1 MPLLALLGTVIL
13 LTVIFGPSL
22 WARAVLT
29 RHGRDRPDFPGTG
42 SELAR
47 HLLDEN
53 RLEGIKVE
61 ATSEGDHYNP
71 LEKAVRLRRQ
81 NHDGRSLS
89 AVVVAAHEVG
99 HALQDRDNYAPLRNR
114 TLLVNYTRYFQR
126 IGAIVLFL
134 APVLTALTLA
144 PGLGLMQVVAGIL
157 LISISVVVHLVTLP
171 VEFDASFN
179 RALPI
184 LDRGGYL
191 PKADL
196 PAARRILKACALTYV
211 ASSLASL
218 LNLWAWI
225 RFLR

>member
-1 MPLLALLGTVIL
+1 MPVLLVLGVISL
-13 LTVIFGPSL
+13 LTVIFGPSV

-42 SELAR
+42 GELAR

-61 ATSEGDHYNP
+61 ATNDGDHYNP
-71 LEKAVRLRRQ
+71 LEKAVRLQRQ
-81 NHDGRSLS
+81 YHEGRSLA

-114 TLLVNYTRYFQR
+114 TRLVIYTQYFQR
-126 IGAIVLFL
+126 IGAIVLLL
-134 APVLTALTLA
+134 APVLTAITRA
-144 PGLGLMQVVAGIL
+144 PGLGLMEVAAGL
-157 LISISVVVHLVTLP
+157 LLMSISVVVHLFTLP
-171 VEFDASFN
+171 VELDASFN